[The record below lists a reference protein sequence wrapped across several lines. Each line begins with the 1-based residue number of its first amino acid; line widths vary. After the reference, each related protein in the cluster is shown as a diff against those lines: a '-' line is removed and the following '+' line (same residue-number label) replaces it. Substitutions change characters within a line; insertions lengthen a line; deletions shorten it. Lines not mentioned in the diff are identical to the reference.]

1 MTGNTDIL
9 DHSAVGAPLKVRLR
23 RAVPSPRTALAGALL
38 WGLTISLSAYL
49 GIAHWANPHHAAL
62 VVLLF
67 GIGAALAFPAAL
79 FLSRLVAEN
88 KAPSGRFAAAFVMLA
103 LGTIAVTAI
112 LFALDYRIYYA
123 AWHEE
128 PFTRGW
134 FVQFAFTVAGALYQ
148 FAVIGL
154 RLYFPVG
161 FAALFAASLWFALRA
176 R

>member
-1 MTGNTDIL
+1 MTGETDIL
-9 DHSAVGAPLKVRLR
+9 KEAASGAPLRVRLR
-23 RAVPSPRTALAGALL
+23 RSMPSPHTALAGALL
-38 WGLTISLSAYL
+38 WSGAMSLSAYI
-49 GIAHWANPHHAAL
+49 GIAHWANPYHAAL

-79 FLSRLVAEN
+79 FLSRLAAEN
-88 KAPSGRFAAAFVMLA
+88 RGSGERFAAAFVMLS

-134 FVQFAFTVAGALYQ
+134 VLQFAFTVAGALYQ